1 MLQNSLLWES
11 TIFFTIFI
19 VKLAI
24 CYFGGLGRYA
34 SLAPWTP
41 PLIGVLPEI
50 KSKSMVS
57 PVGNNNLEGNI
68 TIRGS
73 CDNAHVTSLYK
84 QLLDPLPEAQG
95 QWHGAHGR
103 RSGCFYICLWLKQ
116 CELHVPPSL
125 SLFHRSNP
133 MLMHYTIVLN
143 IMTIN
148 ERRCL
153 IAHGHQINCA

>member
-1 MLQNSLLWES
+1 MWNNYFLCNLQFYIL
-11 TIFFTIFI
+11 
-19 VKLAI
+19 
-24 CYFGGLGRYA
+24 GGWKDL
-34 SLAPWTP
+34 PC
-41 PLIGVLPEI
+41 PLNPSPDWGVTWNKI
-50 KSKSMVS
+50 KISGLSQLVTK
-57 PVGNNNLEGNI
+57 NLEGNI
-68 TIRGS
+68 TIRGP
-73 CDNAHVTSLYK
+73 CDNAHVTSLHK

-133 MLMHYTIVLN
+133 MLMQYTIVLN
-143 IMTIN
+143 IMTNN